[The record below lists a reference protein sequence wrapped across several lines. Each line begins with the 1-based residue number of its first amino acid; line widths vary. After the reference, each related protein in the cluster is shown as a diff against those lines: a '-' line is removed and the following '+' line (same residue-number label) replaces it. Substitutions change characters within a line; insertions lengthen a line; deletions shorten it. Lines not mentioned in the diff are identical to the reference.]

1 MDQHLEV
8 DWNAFKRGLEV
19 PIYVVLLYLMQWLR

>member
-19 PIYVVLLYLMQWLR
+19 PIYVVLLYLMQ